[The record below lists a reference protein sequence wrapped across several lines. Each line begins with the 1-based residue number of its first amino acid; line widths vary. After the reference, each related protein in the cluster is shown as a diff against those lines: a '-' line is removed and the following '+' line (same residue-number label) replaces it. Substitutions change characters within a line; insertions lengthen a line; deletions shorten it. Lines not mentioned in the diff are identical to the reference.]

1 MGRANRAM
9 RRKANR
15 EIFKSRISLTE
26 LHEAAAEQY
35 ARDVTREAL
44 STAIAKMNMA
54 IAMTVIF
61 NYGSLNKK
69 STRLATMIDTM
80 HYYVRKIN
88 ANDLS
93 EEEQQICGEI
103 RTVLEDWYKENGAL

>member
-1 MGRANRAM
+1 MGRINRAM
-9 RRKANR
+9 RRKAHK
-15 EIFKSRISLTE
+15 EIFKSKADLSE

-35 ARDVTREAL
+35 ARDMTRAAL

-54 IAMTVIF
+54 IAMTVMF
-61 NYGSLNKK
+61 NYGILNKK
-69 STRLATMIDTM
+69 ATRLATMIDTM

-103 RTVLEDWYKENGAL
+103 RTVLEDRYKKNGAL